1 MCLRRLP
8 TFIHFNTN
16 ILETNILNLS
26 VVVGVVVS
34 FGGDALRSL
43 LDNRKQIILNNL
55 QEAEQ
60 RANEAQEKL
69 NKARNQLEISRQK
82 ALEIH
87 QQGEITVKQEMNQCI
102 QQTQDDI
109 NRLEEMKLET
119 LFLYKQKTISQFS
132 YQVILMALQQVRD
145 KLKNIMDSSI
155 HTAINNFNIALFK
168 NYKP

>member
-1 MCLRRLP
+1 MEE
-8 TFIHFNTN
+8 TFHFNTN

-26 VVVGVVVS
+26 VVIGVVVS

-69 NKARNQLEISRQK
+69 NKARKQLEISRQK
-82 ALEIH
+82 SLEIH
-87 QQGEITVKQEMNQCI
+87 QQGELTVKQEMNQCI

-132 YQVILMALQQVRD
+132 YQVIFMALQQVRD
-145 KLKNIMDSSI
+145 KLKTIMDSSI
-155 HTAINNFNIALFK
+155 HTSINNFNIALFK

>member
-1 MCLRRLP
+1 MNKSFMEE
-8 TFIHFNTN
+8 TFHFNTN

-60 RANEAQEKL
+60 RANEAQDKL
-69 NKARNQLEISRQK
+69 NKARNQLDISRQK
-82 ALEIH
+82 ALEIY
-87 QQGEITVKQEMNQCI
+87 QQGELTVEQEMNQCI

-109 NRLEEMKLET
+109 NRLEEMKIET

-132 YQVILMALQQVRD
+132 YQVIFMALQQVRE
-145 KLKNIMDSSI
+145 KLKTIMDSSI
-155 HTAINNFNIALFK
+155 HTSINNFNIALFK

>member
-1 MCLRRLP
+1 MNKILMEE
-8 TFIHFNTN
+8 TFHFNTN

-109 NRLEEMKLET
+109 NRLEEMKIET

-132 YQVILMALQQVRD
+132 YQVILMALQQVRE
-145 KLKNIMDSSI
+145 KLKNILDSSI
-155 HTAINNFNIALFK
+155 HTSINNFNIALFK
-168 NYKP
+168 NYQP